1 MISHKHK
8 CIFVHIP
15 KCAGTSIEKSLG
27 HFEDYAGRDQ
37 QDHSSIRMVEPVNSK
52 TFSSTENM
60 KELLKRFLVQ
70 IKPAPNPRNKYT
82 VSREQY
88 EKYFKF
94 TIVRNPWAR
103 VHSWYKNVTRD
114 ELHRAEMGIS
124 SKIKFYD
131 FLETFKYKTGLRP
144 QTFWIKNYKGEIPL
158 DYIGRFE
165 NLSSDFEKVCNL
177 MNIESLK
184 LPHELKRTCNDY
196 RDAYNDKT
204 RDLISRIY
212 KEEIAL
218 FGYSFDS

>member
-37 QDHSSIRMVEPVNSK
+37 QDHSSIRMMEPINSK
-52 TFSSTENM
+52 TFSSAENI

-94 TIVRNPWAR
+94 TMVRNPWAR
-103 VHSWYKNVTRD
+103 AHSWYKNVTRD
-114 ELHRAEMGIS
+114 KLHRAEMQIS
-124 SKIKFYD
+124 DSISFYD

-144 QTFWIKNYKGEIPL
+144 QTFWIKNYKGHISL

-165 NLSSDFEKVCNL
+165 NLANDFEKVCNL
-177 MNIESLK
+177 MNIEPLK
-184 LPHELKRTCNDY
+184 LPHELQRTCNDY
-196 RDAYNDKT
+196 RDAYDDKT
-204 RDLISRIY
+204 RDLISRLY
-212 KEEIAL
+212 REEIEL
-218 FGYSFDS
+218 LGYSFDS